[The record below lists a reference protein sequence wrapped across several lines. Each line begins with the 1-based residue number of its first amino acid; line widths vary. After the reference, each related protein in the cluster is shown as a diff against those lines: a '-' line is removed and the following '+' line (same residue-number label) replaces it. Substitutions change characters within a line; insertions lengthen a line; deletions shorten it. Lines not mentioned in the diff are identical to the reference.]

1 MPNDTPSETR
11 DDIHMR
17 DMSPWEAA
25 GYGGLLGAI
34 IGPVF
39 TAGAS
44 PKWQAAVLL
53 ACAAIAAVSLS
64 AAPNRSW
71 LTRGLPAAYAA
82 VAAIAWAAGHPD
94 ALLHAAPAAA
104 CTIACAATIR
114 HANIRKD
121 ALL

>member
-1 MPNDTPSETR
+1 MHRMTS
-11 DDIHMR
+11 
-17 DMSPWEAA
+17 WEAA

-39 TAGAS
+39 AAGAS

-64 AAPNRSW
+64 AAPNRGW
-71 LTRGLPAAYAA
+71 LTRGLPAAWAA

-94 ALLHAAPAAA
+94 APLRAAPCAA
-104 CTIACAATIR
+104 CITICAAIIR
-114 HANIRKD
+114 RAHI
-121 ALL
+121 

>member
-1 MPNDTPSETR
+1 MTR
-11 DDIHMR
+11 
-17 DMSPWEAA
+17 WEAA
-25 GYGGLLGAI
+25 GSGGLLGAI

-39 TAGAS
+39 AAGGA

-64 AAPNRSW
+64 AAPNRHW

-94 ALLHAAPAAA
+94 ALLYAAPAAA
-104 CTIACAATIR
+104 CTAISVVTIGR
-114 HANIRKD
+114 ASTQKVTPQ
-121 ALL
+121 